1 MCAHRSSVKERV
13 LNMTALSIV
22 RRWLG
27 RVGAGRAPAGTAGVT
42 PGVTVPTTYRQQ
54 AAAWFAAEPEQYA
67 LAQATLAALIQAGPQ
82 PVDETAAVAVAVP
95 DWLNAAFARL
105 AEQPPPPTGW
115 PSVAGLSGRYL
126 MLTRV
131 LGDALDAAYTT
142 ALRTGQPHHCPLT
155 REPLPTATLQP
166 RLPPAEWAALDG
178 TGLGS
183 LIAGV
188 WLPAA
193 GQRQVWQALAHD
205 LPWTEAPAFWATVAA
220 QQRTAAPPEK
230 MPDPVA
236 SAEDEER
243 LILRDAVRDVLRGL
257 VRSETFNRR
266 DGAGWYHEGVFWVAA
281 KPFAERLHAQ
291 PEVRDRAEWRPRP
304 ALYQRLAAHGLLL
317 PNGARPVWNVYVIE
331 EDLPHRRYAS
341 VLKLPATLYA
351 EVETCPAYAGRLQ
364 GVD

>member
-1 MCAHRSSVKERV
+1 MSNRNRIQAF
-13 LNMTALSIV
+13 A
-22 RRWLG
+22 RRWRARLG
-27 RVGAGRAPAGTAGVT
+27 ATAGRGEPTNDRDAPDALASGQETLD
-42 PGVTVPTTYRQQ
+42 
-54 AAAWFAAEPEQYA
+54 AWFAAEPEQYA

-82 PVDETAAVAVAVP
+82 PVDETAALAVAVP

-188 WLPAA
+188 WLPEA
-193 GQRQVWQALAHD
+193 GQRQVWRALAHD
-205 LPWTEAPAFWATVAA
+205 IPWTDAPAFWETVAA
-220 QQRTAAPPEK
+220 QHRAAARPEK
-230 MPDPVA
+230 TPEPA
-236 SAEDEER
+236 LSPEDEER
-243 LILRDAVRDVLRGL
+243 RILRDAVRDVLRGL
-257 VRSETFNRR
+257 AQSATFNRR
-266 DGAGWYHEGVFWVAA
+266 DGAGWYHAGAFWVAA

-291 PEVRDRAEWRPRP
+291 PEVRDRAEWRLRQ
-304 ALYQRLAAHGLLL
+304 ALYRHLMAHGLLL
-317 PNGARPVWNVYVIE
+317 PNGVQPVWNMYVIE
-331 EDLPHRRYAS
+331 EDRPHRRYAS

-351 EVETCPAYAGRLQ
+351 EFEACPAYAGRLQ
-364 GVD
+364 TVD

>member
-1 MCAHRSSVKERV
+1 MSNRNRIQAF
-13 LNMTALSIV
+13 A
-22 RRWLG
+22 RRWRARATAATG
-27 RVGAGRAPAGTAGVT
+27 RGRGAPTGDRDAPDALASGGEVL
-42 PGVTVPTTYRQQ
+42 
-54 AAAWFAAEPEQYA
+54 AAWFAAEPEQHA
-67 LAQATLAALIQAGPQ
+67 LAQATLAALARAGPQ
-82 PVDETAAVAVAVP
+82 PLDATAAPAVALT
-95 DWLNAAFARL
+95 DWLAAAVARL
-105 AEQPPPPTGW
+105 AEQPPPPAGW
-115 PSVAGLSGRYL
+115 PPVAGLSGRYL
-126 MLTRV
+126 IFTRV

-142 ALRTGQPHHCPLT
+142 ALRSGQPHHCPLT
-155 REPLPTATLQP
+155 WEPFPTPTLQP
-166 RLPPAEWAALDG
+166 RLKRAEWAALDG

-193 GQRQVWQALAHD
+193 GQRQVWRALAHD

-220 QQRTAAPPEK
+220 QQRAAAPPEK

-266 DGAGWYHEGVFWVAA
+266 DGAGWYHEGAFWVVA
-281 KPFAERLHAQ
+281 KPFAERLYAQ
-291 PEVRDRAEWRPRP
+291 PEVRDRGEWRPRP
-304 ALYQRLAAHGLLL
+304 ALYRRLMADGLLL
-317 PNGARPVWNVYVIE
+317 PNGAQPVWNVYVIE
-331 EDLPHRRYAS
+331 EDRPHRRYAS

-351 EVETCPAYAGRLQ
+351 GFEACPAYVGRLQ

>member
-1 MCAHRSSVKERV
+1 
-13 LNMTALSIV
+13 MTALSIV

-142 ALRTGQPHHCPLT
+142 ALRAGQPLHCPLT
-155 REPLPTATLQP
+155 RDPWPTAMRQA
-166 RLPPAEWAALDG
+166 RLKPAEWAALDG

-188 WLPAA
+188 WLPDA
-193 GQRQVWQALAHD
+193 GQRQVWQAVAHD
-205 LPWTEAPAFWATVAA
+205 ISWTDAPAFWETVAA
-220 QQRTAAPPEK
+220 QHRAAAHPGK
-230 MPDPVA
+230 MPDLALSP
-236 SAEDEER
+236 EDEER

-257 VRSETFNRR
+257 VQSETFNHQ
-266 DGAGWYHEGVFWVAA
+266 DGAGWYHQGVFWVAA

-291 PEVRDRAEWRPRP
+291 PEVRDQGEWRPRP
-304 ALYQRLAAHGLLL
+304 ALYRHLMAHGLLL
-317 PNGARPVWNVYVIE
+317 PNGAQPVWNVYVIE

-351 EVETCPAYAGRLQ
+351 GFEACPAYAGRLQ
-364 GVD
+364 GVG